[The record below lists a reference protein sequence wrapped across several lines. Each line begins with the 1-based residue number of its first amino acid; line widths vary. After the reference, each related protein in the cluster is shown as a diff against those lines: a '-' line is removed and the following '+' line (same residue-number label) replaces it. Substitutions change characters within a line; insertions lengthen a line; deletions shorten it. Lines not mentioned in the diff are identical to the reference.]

1 MKFYTLSN
9 RVEIDLEEIWRLSYE
24 MWSVKQANRY
34 HELLMNEIEY
44 LSLNQDTVKKYDFGR
59 KGYFISKVKSHMI
72 FYKKKKEKGID
83 VIRILHQR
91 MDLLARVL

>member
-9 RVEIDLEEIWRLSYE
+9 RVEIDLEEIWRFSYE
-24 MWSVKQANRY
+24 MWSVEQANRY

-44 LSLNQDTVKKYDFGR
+44 LSLNPDSGKRYDFGR
-59 KGYFISKVKSHMI
+59 KGYLISKVKSHLI
-72 FYKKKKEKGID
+72 FYKKNKKKGID

-91 MDLLARVL
+91 MDLIAQL